1 LGLILV
7 EYQYIKYRIMAQNH
21 IVKLKSK
28 SGHVRFTRRNK
39 KSTTEKLEL
48 RKHDPNVKK
57 HVVYKEIKK

>member
-1 LGLILV
+1 
-7 EYQYIKYRIMAQNH
+7 MAQNH